1 MDNMKVVIFLFKILC
16 VVLFFYQACICLI
29 QYLDQDSVS
38 VRTHG
43 KQEDYP
49 RPQICVALTDI
60 RTTNLSLP
68 TNNEYKKFGKWTT
81 NTFDANEL
89 YDLLSP
95 SFPDIVDLITIRKLL
110 TPISGEYTIVKIPT
124 DTENLED
131 HGIMIERKDYYYYLK
146 TYCILLRY
154 TSFHFLLFYSLN
166 FCLFQTSQS

>member
-1 MDNMKVVIFLFKILC
+1 MDHMKIVIFLFKILC

-49 RPQICVALTDI
+49 RPQICVALHDI
-60 RTTNLSLP
+60 RMTNLSLP
-68 TNNEYKKFGKWTT
+68 TNYEYKKFGKWTT

-89 YDLLSP
+89 YNLLSP
-95 SFPDIVDLITIRKLL
+95 TLPDIVDLITIRKLL
-110 TPISGEYTIVKIPT
+110 TPISGEYTMVKIPT
-124 DTENLED
+124 ESLED

-154 TSFHFLLFYSLN
+154 TSTFHLLTY
-166 FCLFQTSQS
+166 CLLGNLYIYC

>member
-1 MDNMKVVIFLFKILC
+1 MKVVIFLFKILC

-68 TNNEYKKFGKWTT
+68 TNNEYKQVG
-81 NTFDANEL
+81 
-89 YDLLSP
+89 
-95 SFPDIVDLITIRKLL
+95 L
-110 TPISGEYTIVKIPT
+110 TLG
-124 DTENLED
+124 
-131 HGIMIERKDYYYYLK
+131 
-146 TYCILLRY
+146 
-154 TSFHFLLFYSLN
+154 
-166 FCLFQTSQS
+166 

>member
-1 MDNMKVVIFLFKILC
+1 MKVVIFLFKILC

-49 RPQICVALTDI
+49 RPQICVALHDI

-124 DTENLED
+124 
-131 HGIMIERKDYYYYLK
+131 G
-146 TYCILLRY
+146 
-154 TSFHFLLFYSLN
+154 
-166 FCLFQTSQS
+166 Q